1 MTCRVRNAGTG
12 GGAAGSGVGN
22 WVTGMPGEGEDGSSQ
37 APPKMRVAGG
47 KSGWDRSGYTG
58 LFLLPSPVF
67 PGASQVGMGRIPAG
81 EPLHP
86 APHVAPAAL
95 IAFRGALIG

>member
-37 APPKMRVAGG
+37 AAPKMRVAGG
-47 KSGWDRSGYTG
+47 KSGWDRS
-58 LFLLPSPVF
+58 
-67 PGASQVGMGRIPAG
+67 A
-81 EPLHP
+81 
-86 APHVAPAAL
+86 
-95 IAFRGALIG
+95 

>member
-1 MTCRVRNAGTG
+1 MAQPGGTEDEG
-12 GGAAGSGVGN
+12 GGGKIRMGPLGIHR
-22 WVTGMPGEGEDGSSQ
+22 TF
-37 APPKMRVAGG
+37 PP
-47 KSGWDRSGYTG
+47 S
-58 LFLLPSPVF
+58 LPVF
-67 PGASQVGMGRIPAG
+67 PGASQVGMGRTPAG